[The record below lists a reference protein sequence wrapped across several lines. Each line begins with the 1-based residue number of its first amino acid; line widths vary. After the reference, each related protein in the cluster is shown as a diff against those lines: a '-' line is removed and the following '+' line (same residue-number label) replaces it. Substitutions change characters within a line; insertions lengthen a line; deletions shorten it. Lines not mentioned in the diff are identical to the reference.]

1 MDASINGGLFKRQ
14 RPVNYFNA
22 PDVSTGG
29 HPIERITGDGGMTV
43 DAKDGSSLRL
53 PSCVLTELRREDA
66 V

>member
-1 MDASINGGLFKRQ
+1 MRSMFLQVAILL
-14 RPVNYFNA
+14 
-22 PDVSTGG
+22 
-29 HPIERITGDGGMTV
+29 ERITGDGGMTV